1 MKKVFVANDVKM
13 VGVKTGSGVDKKIDY
28 YVNIPGQGRIY
39 AFTRK
44 YSPNTYRISRAG
56 IRVNELLTTRSKDIS
71 VMRLVKYTRYMME
84 YLVEE
89 YEIPRAA

>member
-13 VGVKTGSGVDKKIDY
+13 VGVKTGYGLDKKIDY
-28 YVNIPGQGRIY
+28 YVNIPGQEKIY

-56 IRVNELLTTRSKDIS
+56 IRVNELLTTRSKDSS
-71 VMRLVKYTRYMME
+71 VMRLVKFTRYILS

-89 YEIPRAA
+89 YQIPRAA